1 MKINSLSFGGQ
12 IKTDIYKNIIIFP
25 AVKKCTKIEWHF
37 CKLRKVINLL
47 KKVINK
53 RSKNVF
59 STFFDRSF
67 LHDFPHD

>member
-12 IKTDIYKNIIIFP
+12 IKTDIYKKYHYISSG
-25 AVKKCTKIEWHF
+25 KKCTKIEWHF